1 MILWQEL
8 VRASLLERTW
18 VIRMSFKTKSVSQSV
33 SQSVREIGIFAEN
46 SRWTSR
52 ERWIYY
58 LATSYLAPTK
68 TALSTYESDNVP
80 Q

>member
-18 VIRMSFKTKSVSQSV
+18 VIRMSSKTKSV

>member
-33 SQSVREIGIFAEN
+33 SQRDRHICRELQMDKQRTMDLLLSNF
-46 SRWTSR
+46 
-52 ERWIYY
+52 
-58 LATSYLAPTK
+58 L
-68 TALSTYESDNVP
+68 LSTY
-80 Q
+80 